1 METRKVET
9 YMDLGT
15 VKLEVEYTYYPKY
28 KSNDRD
34 VPDDE
39 EHIIIDRILW
49 NDVDIKDALTDKQL
63 KSIYDD
69 IRELVN
75 DLKEASK
82 EQ

>member
-34 VPDDE
+34 IPDDE

-49 NDVDIKDALTDKQL
+49 NNVDIEDALTDKQL
-63 KSIYDD
+63 ESIYDD
-69 IRELVN
+69 IRKHVN

-82 EQ
+82 E

>member
-39 EHIIIDRILW
+39 ERIFVDRILW
-49 NDVDIKDALTDKQL
+49 NNVDIKDALTDKQL
-63 KSIYDD
+63 ESIYDD
-69 IRELVN
+69 IREHVN

>member
-28 KSNDRD
+28 KSNDID
-34 VPDDE
+34 IPDDE

-49 NDVDIKDALTDKQL
+49 NNVDIEDALTDKQL
-63 KSIYDD
+63 ESIYDD
-69 IRELVN
+69 IRKHVN

-82 EQ
+82 E